1 LFALLPIFIA
11 FLSSYITPVFFIHQ
25 EYFMSSLSSP
35 RVHAVE
41 RSVAIPA
48 HAWGALLLRVSLA
61 AMWISHALLKL
72 LVFTLPGTAQYF
84 ESIGFAGFLAYP
96 VFAAEIIGG
105 VAILLGV
112 YARQV
117 ALALTP
123 VLALAT
129 AVHWNNGWVHTSQ
142 GGGWEYPAFLIAM
155 SVVLWLAGD
164 GAYAL
169 ARSRRFVPTV

>member
-1 LFALLPIFIA
+1 
-11 FLSSYITPVFFIHQ
+11 
-25 EYFMSSLSSP
+25 MSSVSSP
-35 RVHAVE
+35 RVQAAQ
-41 RSVAIPA
+41 RSVATSAP
-48 HAWGALLLRVSLA
+48 AWGALLLRVGLA

-84 ESIGFAGFLAYP
+84 ESIGFAGVLVYP
-96 VFAAEIIGG
+96 VFATEIIGG

-123 VLALAT
+123 ILVLAT

-142 GGGWEYPAFLIAM
+142 GGGWEYPAFLIAI
-155 SVVLWLAGD
+155 SVVLWLIGD

-169 ARSRRFVPTV
+169 LRSRRFVPTK